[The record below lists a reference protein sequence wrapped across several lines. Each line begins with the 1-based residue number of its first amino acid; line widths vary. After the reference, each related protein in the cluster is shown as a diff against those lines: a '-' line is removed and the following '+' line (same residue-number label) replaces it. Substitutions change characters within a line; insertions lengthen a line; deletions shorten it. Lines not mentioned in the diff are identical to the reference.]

1 MMPTTP
7 SKTISDVKNQII
19 TVFKNFI
26 KNEAVYPLMESRVNA
41 YGAFPFLFS
50 DSDPMAE
57 NNQISAVIASYVFAF
72 EIETEY
78 FNKIM
83 QDNAV
88 TRSSKVNHTHGHVI
102 TAVRD
107 DNDVTT
113 FVDGGDTTLN
123 IAYPSGYDGTSDT
136 AYKDSEQRRTSPE
149 NDVTTIKGDG
159 TDTTTNSGTDTN
171 TSEDF
176 DLTVWREALTDTT
189 RFNFVRYCDD
199 ILYKLIDSVEIKS
212 EDSCSWL

>member
-1 MMPTTP
+1 MPTTP

-19 TVFKNFI
+19 TAFQDLITNQNVLQ
-26 KNEAVYPLMESRVNA
+26 LMIFRIDA
-41 YGAFPFLFS
+41 FGAFPFLYAS
-50 DSDPMAE
+50 DSLDYE
-57 NNQISAVIASYVFAF
+57 NEQIHSVIAQYTFAF

-88 TRSSKVNHTHGHVI
+88 THSGKVDHTHGHVI

-123 IAYPSGYDGTSDT
+123 ITYPAGYDGTSDT

-159 TDTTTNSGTDTN
+159 TDTTTNSGTDTD

-176 DLTVWREALTDTT
+176 DLTAWREALTDTT

-199 ILYKLIDSVEIKS
+199 ILHKLIDSVELKS